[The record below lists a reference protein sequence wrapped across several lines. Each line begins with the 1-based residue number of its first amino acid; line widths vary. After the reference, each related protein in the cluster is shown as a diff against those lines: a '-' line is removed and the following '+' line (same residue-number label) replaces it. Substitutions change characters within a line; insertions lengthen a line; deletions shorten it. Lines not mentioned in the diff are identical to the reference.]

1 VTFTSNGTS
10 IGTASCT
17 PTTST
22 SSAPAYCT
30 ATLSNVSISS
40 VYGPPIGT
48 PQIPRIPLLIA
59 ILSLMFFALGLRF
72 IPQTRRRA
80 YAFVSLLAIAMLVG
94 VIAGCGGGG
103 GSSGGG
109 SARTISASY
118 PGDTNYTKSAG
129 TTTIQVQ

>member
-1 VTFTSNGTS
+1 
-10 IGTASCT
+10 
-17 PTTST
+17 
-22 SSAPAYCT
+22 
-30 ATLSNVSISS
+30 
-40 VYGPPIGT
+40 
-48 PQIPRIPLLIA
+48 LLIA